1 MCVPYSEENGIEI
14 ARDAITVQLK
24 MDADVLFPLG
34 PHIL

>member
-14 ARDAITVQLK
+14 ARDAVPIQLK
-24 MDADVLFPLG
+24 IGADVLFPLG